1 MYWLFYCCG
10 LFKDTS
16 VLKDVL
22 KAVPKSVKGK
32 YVYKAKL
39 AKSFFCC
46 NCYEEGS
53 LILKHFEE
61 MGFPYSDCNGY
72 LLEGLALGEYYDEC
86 VRVFEKIHRLVENQS
101 TQSVV
106 KPVQIY
112 DKCYYAAFISYCK
125 LNREDDALHVKREAE
140 GNGVMLSIRCFDAA
154 CEMVDRSKEWKRLS
168 QLVFD
173 VLQKKNI
180 TVSDVQ

>member
-1 MYWLFYCCG
+1 MDVTQNTFVSRSILIRYTGEEASVRDSCCWRIE
-10 LFKDTS
+10 
-16 VLKDVL
+16 
-22 KAVPKSVKGK
+22 VP
-32 YVYKAKL
+32 Y
-39 AKSFFCC
+39 
-46 NCYEEGS
+46 
-53 LILKHFEE
+53 EE

-168 QLVFD
+168 QHVFD